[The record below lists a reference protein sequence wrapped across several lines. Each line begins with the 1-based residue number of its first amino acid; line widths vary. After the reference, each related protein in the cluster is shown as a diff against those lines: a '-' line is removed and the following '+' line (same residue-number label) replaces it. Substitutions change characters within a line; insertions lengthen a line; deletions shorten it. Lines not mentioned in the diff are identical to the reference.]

1 MPVAQ
6 FGNKDS
12 KNFNGG
18 QVCLEGYAV
27 KYNKADLCHDSA
39 SELNETQTHP
49 YWCRIHSY
57 FTCWNNNNKEKWNLI
72 SGKEKS

>member
-1 MPVAQ
+1 MKLTKLPFEKKVVLLVDFVMPVAQ

-49 YWCRIHSY
+49 Y
-57 FTCWNNNNKEKWNLI
+57 
-72 SGKEKS
+72 